1 MNTAEQVRKL
11 RKLGLSRYEAAA
23 YVALLGEDGIT
34 PGKAARKGGIPQPRI
49 YGALNTLVER
59 GFAELTLDEPKTY
72 RAVPPTVA
80 YARHR
85 QRTERAMQES
95 LEEIATEMAE
105 IERTA
110 PARPTEDPTAFGI
123 RLVRGASQAERLFVG
138 TYEAAQEE
146 ILLFVKA
153 PLFYP
158 PVLDN
163 DRELSARGV
172 QIKWLIERPILDN
185 PEIAAGYYEFAAT
198 CGEVRVRESLPVKL
212 AIFDRK
218 ILGLPLSEGD
228 ATPTLLIV
236 PNSGLASSMSNW
248 FFEVW
253 EHAEP
258 LGNKRATRR
267 KLRR

>member
-1 MNTAEQVRKL
+1 MDANEQVRKL

-23 YVALLGEDGIT
+23 YAALLGEDGIT

-59 GFAELTLDEPKTY
+59 GFAEVTLDEPRTY

-80 YARHR
+80 FARHR
-85 QRTERAMQES
+85 QRTERAVQDSMN
-95 LEEIATEMAE
+95 EIASEMAE
-105 IERTA
+105 LERHA
-110 PARPTEDPTAFGI
+110 PAPTEDPTAFGI

-163 DRELSARGV
+163 DRELAARGV
-172 QIKWLIERPILDN
+172 TIKWLIERPILDD
-185 PEIAAGYYEFAAT
+185 PAVAAGYAEFAAC
-198 CGEVRVRESLPVKL
+198 CGEVRVRDSLPVKL
-212 AIFDRK
+212 AIFDRRV
-218 ILGLPLSEGD
+218 LGLPLSEGD
-228 ATPTLLIV
+228 ATPTLLMI
-236 PNSGLASSMSNW
+236 PNSGLAQNMREW
-248 FFEVW
+248 FFDVW
-253 EHAEP
+253 QRAEP
-258 LGNKRATRR
+258 LKPKRKKAKQRS
-267 KLRR
+267 